1 MRRYLIPVLF
11 ALVGAC
17 ASAPSTPASPAG
29 ENLLSFIVIGDTPY
43 TAADVAMLKKAIPA
57 IKEEAPDFVI
67 HVGDTKSG
75 GKPCDGSENADL
87 GAMMIALAPSVFF
100 YTPGDNEWTDCDRFN
115 DPATGRKMSELGRLA
130 VLKQEFFSAPP
141 PKDAPLGAE
150 EQSGFP
156 FNRTW
161 TDKSV
166 RLATVFVSGTDNG
179 RSAVEGDPLGDAA
192 AEADRREKAD
202 VQWIDEVA
210 AKASD
215 EKARALIF
223 AMQADINQVAP
234 EYAGVPCVGASAGD
248 IECDAYLSIR
258 NALRIAAES
267 FDGPVL
273 IIHGD
278 TTPFTL
284 DRHLLG
290 GGADNL
296 WRLNAAGD
304 ALGANPVSDVTKV
317 TVTDDVNRPFRAVGL
332 VTGASPR

>member
-1 MRRYLIPVLF
+1 MRLFLIPVLF
-11 ALVGAC
+11 ALVSAC
-17 ASAPSTPASPAG
+17 ASAPSAPAG
-29 ENLLSFIVIGDTPY
+29 KDVLSFIVIGDTPY
-43 TAADVAMLKKAIPA
+43 TADDIAMLKKAIPA
-57 IKEEAPDFVI
+57 IKREAPDFVI

-75 GKPCDGSENADL
+75 GKPCDGGENAEL
-87 GAMMIALAPSVFF
+87 GAMMIALAPSAFF
-100 YTPGDNEWTDCDRFN
+100 YTPGDNEWTDCDRFD
-115 DPATGRKMSELGRLA
+115 DPATGKKMSELGRLA
-130 VLKQEFFSAPP
+130 ILKKEFFSAAPS
-141 PKDAPLGAE
+141 KDAPFGAE
-150 EQSGFP
+150 QQSGFP

-161 TDKSV
+161 TDKGV

-179 RSAVEGDPLGDAA
+179 RSSVEGDPLGDAA
-192 AEADRREKAD
+192 AQADRREAAD
-202 VQWIDEVA
+202 VQWIDAVA
-210 AKASD
+210 ARAFD

-234 EYAGVPCVGASAGD
+234 EYVGVPCVGASAGD

-258 NALRIAAES
+258 NALRAAAQS

-278 TTPFTL
+278 TPPFTL

-290 GGADNL
+290 GGADKL

-304 ALGANPVSDVTKV
+304 ALGANPVSDVTKL
-317 TVTDDVNRPFRAVGL
+317 TVTDDQNRPFRAIGL